1 MPPAKLAT
9 LLRQLDSLS
18 RLSATSLPSKYMPHA
33 GFSWAPFGCARALR
47 TCTPTRASFSR
58 SPDARP
64 APPCLPHGPLLDRG
78 PWRHAR
84 RMSVEVA
91 AARHSGGPQGVNPGA
106 LVQFRRGEEF
116 HLGRVVRPNSR
127 GWQVQDA
134 SGALYGIRAQDIA
147 YRLPGEDADLAVLT
161 AEVEGMLDPALL
173 ALGWEVSEASALYSP
188 PPGAWA
194 AGPHAERMATLA
206 AYALGRATVRE
217 HARAVNLLH
226 DLHAS
231 PTAHAA
237 GALLQEVGAL
247 PADVDLALLAAG
259 TTEVDDGLAV
269 EATPDGRLRVWVHV
283 ADPAR
288 WVQPGSELAR
298 EAARRAKSV
307 YLPNALVPMFPLA
320 LAEGPFSLTQDVAGP
335 ALSFGFVLNEDGS
348 LDADSIEACP
358 SIVCPSRRLS
368 YDDVDSMLLECT
380 PEQEP
385 DMFRL
390 HAASLA
396 RVAWRTSQGAIQF
409 SMPEASIGLA
419 SGPDGRQRVTIQ
431 DLQSRESAS
440 RLLVAEMMIAAGEA
454 AALLGPR
461 LGVALPYRGQ
471 PAPVLPSEEELGALP
486 AGLARDALLRSRMM
500 RSAMGVERPL
510 PHAGLGLPGYVQA
523 LAMEVD
529 TTTSITQAA
538 LKIEREVESRW
549 VARYFEER
557 LAEDPGS
564 TWSGTMLSWL
574 RQELGLAKVALD
586 YLGLEMVVRVSR
598 PVTPGTRFALRCTN
612 VDRDTGVVQ
621 LEAGANVR

>member
-1 MPPAKLAT
+1 
-9 LLRQLDSLS
+9 
-18 RLSATSLPSKYMPHA
+18 
-33 GFSWAPFGCARALR
+33 
-47 TCTPTRASFSR
+47 
-58 SPDARP
+58 
-64 APPCLPHGPLLDRG
+64 
-78 PWRHAR
+78 
-84 RMSVEVA
+84 
-91 AARHSGGPQGVNPGA
+91 
-106 LVQFRRGEEF
+106 
-116 HLGRVVRPNSR
+116 
-127 GWQVQDA
+127 
-134 SGALYGIRAQDIA
+134 
-147 YRLPGEDADLAVLT
+147 
-161 AEVEGMLDPALL
+161 
-173 ALGWEVSEASALYSP
+173 
-188 PPGAWA
+188 
-194 AGPHAERMATLA
+194 MATLA

-259 TTEVDDGLAV
+259 YSPHFAPGLEAAAARLAADPPPDPDAGRRRDLTRLPCVTIDDDSTTEVDDGLAV

-510 PHAGLGLPGYVQA
+510 PHAGLGLPGYVQVTSPIRRYSDLLAHWQLKAALASAGGAGPGATDGAATDAATSGPPFTPEA